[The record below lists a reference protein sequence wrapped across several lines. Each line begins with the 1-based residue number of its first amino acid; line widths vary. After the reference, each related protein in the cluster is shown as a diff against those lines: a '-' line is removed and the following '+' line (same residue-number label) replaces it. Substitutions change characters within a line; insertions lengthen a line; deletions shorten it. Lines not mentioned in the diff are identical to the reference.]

1 MTKKISS
8 IVKLAIV
15 AVIVVIGALL
25 TFCSW
30 YVPGTFHKFNSF
42 ASSIKLGLD
51 LKGGIYAVYEADSN
65 GVNNF
70 SERLTQTQN
79 RLTDLLTEKGY
90 DPTIT
95 TEGNNKLRVEVP
107 DVADPSSIFELI
119 GKPCQ
124 VVFVVEDQV
133 VMNAKDK
140 LIGANAMY
148 SSQTG
153 STGYLVEL
161 EFTPEG
167 KNEFGAVTGAAVNKQ
182 MSIYLAYDTGIQV
195 GDAIADYGD
204 NVQIVTTANVN
215 EAIYGNA
222 TITGDFDQETVE
234 NLATQIASGTF
245 ELTLSLVE
253 SSTMPATLGEQAL
266 STGLIAGA
274 IGLLIVIAF
283 LIWRYRLLGVVA
295 TISLAIYT
303 ELMFFFLAALPWV
316 QLTLAGIAGIILS
329 LGMAVDG
336 NVIVYERIKEEYRA
350 GKSLL
355 ASYHAGFSK
364 AFSSILD
371 GNITTIIAAVS
382 LLIFGAGTIKG
393 FGLTLFVG
401 IVLSMFTSLLLNR
414 FLVKAFFDL
423 IPEGEAVFHLKRDPA
438 VAAELKAAKAEL
450 IAQENNAPQ
459 PLVVEN
465 ATLAAVEETAPVE
478 EIKPVAEAENVE
490 SKEIKQEEESSEQ
503 DVTPENNEGGN
514 N

>member
-1 MTKKISS
+1 MKKKISS

-15 AVIVVIGALL
+15 AAVVIVGAIF

-30 YVPGTFHKFNSF
+30 YVPGTYQKYNSF

-70 SERLTQTQN
+70 NERLTQTQN

-95 TEGNNKLRVEVP
+95 TEGSNKLRVEVP
-107 DVADPSSIFELI
+107 DVSDPSSIFELI

-124 VVFVVEDQV
+124 VVFVVNDEV

-140 LIGANAMY
+140 LTGANAMY
-148 SSQTG
+148 STQNG

-161 EFTPEG
+161 NFTPEG
-167 KNEFGAVTGAAVNKQ
+167 KNEFGSVTSAHVNEQ
-182 MSIYLAYDTGIQV
+182 MSIYLAYDASIQV
-195 GDAIADYGD
+195 GDTITDYSD
-204 NVQIVTTANVN
+204 NVQLVTTANIN

-245 ELTLSLVE
+245 ELTLSLIE

-266 STGLIAGA
+266 NTGLIAGA
-274 IGLLIVIAF
+274 IGILIVIAF
-283 LIWRYRLLGVVA
+283 LIWRYRLFGIVA
-295 TISLAIYT
+295 TLSLVLYT

-336 NVIVYERIKEEYRA
+336 NVIVYERIKDEYA
-350 GKSLL
+350 MGKSLL

-364 AFSSILD
+364 SFWAIFD
-371 GNITTIIAAVS
+371 GNITTIIAAAS

-401 IVLSMFTSLLLNR
+401 IVLSMFTSLLFNR
-414 FLVKAFFDL
+414 FLVKAFVDL
-423 IPEGEAVFHLKRDPA
+423 VPEGEKVFSLKRSPEVVA
-438 VAAELKAAKAEL
+438 ELEAKAAAESNAGTAGADNKTEVVAEIAPESKPETKAET
-450 IAQENNAPQ
+450 E
-459 PLVVEN
+459 VEVAKTEQSN
-465 ATLAAVEETAPVE
+465 ESPV
-478 EIKPVAEAENVE
+478 
-490 SKEIKQEEESSEQ
+490 Q
-503 DVTPENNEGGN
+503 DTTPENNEGGKN
-514 N
+514 

>member
-1 MTKKISS
+1 MTKKTSS

-15 AVIVVIGALL
+15 AVVVIIGALL

-30 YVPGTFHKFNSF
+30 RVPGTYYNFNSF

-70 SERLTQTQN
+70 SERLGQTQD
-79 RLTDLLTEKGY
+79 RLTGLLTEKGY

-95 TEGNNKLRVEVP
+95 TEGTNKLRVEVP
-107 DVADPSSIFELI
+107 DVSDPSSIFELI

-124 VVFVVEDQV
+124 VVFVVDDEV

-140 LIGANAMY
+140 LTGANARY
-148 SSQTG
+148 TAQSG
-153 STGYLVEL
+153 SAGYLVEL
-161 EFTPEG
+161 QFTSAG
-167 KNEFGAVTGAAVNKQ
+167 KNEFGSVTGANVNKQ
-182 MSIYLAYDTGIQV
+182 MSIYLSYDKNIKV
-195 GDAIADYGD
+195 GDKITDYSD
-204 NVQIVTTANVN
+204 NVQLVTTATIN

-245 ELTLSLVE
+245 ELTLSLIE

-266 STGLIAGA
+266 ATGLVAGA

-283 LIWRYRLLGVVA
+283 LIWRYRLFGVVA

-336 NVIVYERIKEEYRA
+336 NVIVYERIKDEYRS

-371 GNITTIIAAVS
+371 GNITTVIAAIS

-393 FGLTLFVG
+393 FGLTLLVG
-401 IVLSMFTSLLLNR
+401 IILSMFTSLLLNR
-414 FLVKAFFDL
+414 FLVKAFVNL
-423 IPEGEAVFHLKRDPA
+423 VPEGEGIFALKRSPE
-438 VAAELKAAKAEL
+438 VEAELKEAKANLTFEE
-450 IAQENNAPQ
+450 AKSDKEPEKVEVENEEVA
-459 PLVVEN
+459 LTEAVVEES
-465 ATLAAVEETAPVE
+465 VEEPE
-478 EIKPVAEAENVE
+478 QMGDVAD
-490 SKEIKQEEESSEQ
+490 Q
-503 DVTPENNEGGN
+503 DVTPENNDGGN

>member
-15 AVIVVIGALL
+15 AIVVILGAIFA
-25 TFCSW
+25 FCSW
-30 YVPGTFHKFNSF
+30 HIPGTYHKYNSF

-51 LKGGIYAVYEADSN
+51 LKGGIYAVYEADSS

-124 VVFVVEDQV
+124 VVFVVEDKV

-140 LIGANAMY
+140 LTGANPMY
-148 SSQTG
+148 STQNG

-161 EFTPEG
+161 EFNAEG
-167 KNEFGAVTGAAVNKQ
+167 KNEFGAVTKEHKGKQ
-182 MSIYLAYDTGIQV
+182 MSIYLAYDTNIQV
-195 GDAIADYGD
+195 GDTITDYSD
-204 NVQIVTTANVN
+204 NVQIVTTATIND
-215 EAIYGNA
+215 AIYGNA

-245 ELTLSLVE
+245 ELTLSLIE

-266 STGLIAGA
+266 NTGLMAGA

-283 LIWRYRLLGVVA
+283 LIWRYRLFGVVA

-303 ELMFFFLAALPWV
+303 ILMFFFLAALPWV

-336 NVIVYERIKEEYRA
+336 NVIVYERIKDEYRA

-364 AFSSILD
+364 AFSSIFD
-371 GNITTIIAAVS
+371 GNITTVIAAIS

-393 FGLTLFVG
+393 FGLTLLVG
-401 IVLSMFTSLLLNR
+401 IILSMFTSLLLNR
-414 FLVKAFFDL
+414 FLVKAFVDL
-423 IPEGEAVFHLKRDPA
+423 VPEGESVFALKRDPGVEA
-438 VAAELKAAKAEL
+438 QLKEAKANL
-450 IAQENNAPQ
+450 IA
-459 PLVVEN
+459 
-465 ATLAAVEETAPVE
+465 EEKAKQIIDVAIDNQE
-478 EIKPVAEAENVE
+478 EIGGLGNTAVLETE
-490 SKEIKQEEESSEQ
+490 SPNQ
-503 DVTPENNEGGN
+503 DVAPENNEGGN

>member
-1 MTKKISS
+1 MTKKTSS

-15 AVIVVIGALL
+15 AVVIILGALL

-30 YVPGTFHKFNSF
+30 KLPGFYKFNSF

-51 LKGGIYAVYEADSN
+51 LKGGIYAVYEADES

-70 SERLTQTQN
+70 DERLKQTQN

-95 TEGNNKLRVEVP
+95 TEGANKLRVEVP
-107 DVADPSSIFELI
+107 DVSDPSSIFELI

-124 VVFVVEDQV
+124 VVFVINDEVK
-133 VMNAKDK
+133 MNAKDK
-140 LIGANAMY
+140 LVGANAMY
-148 SSQTG
+148 SVED
-153 STGYLVEL
+153 GYLVEL
-161 EFTPEG
+161 EFTSDG
-167 KNEFGAVTGAAVNKQ
+167 KSEFGALTKDNVKSD
-182 MSIYLAYDTGIQV
+182 MSIYLAYDKNIKV
-195 GDAIADYGD
+195 GDKISDYSD
-204 NVQIVTTANVN
+204 SVQKVTTATIQQ
-215 EAIYGNA
+215 EIYGNA
-222 TITGDFDQETVE
+222 TITGNFSQEQVE
-234 NLATQIASGTF
+234 NLATQISSGTF

-283 LIWRYRLLGVVA
+283 LLWRYRLFGVVA
-295 TISLAIYT
+295 TISLLIYT

-336 NVIVYERIKEEYRA
+336 NIIVYERIKDEYRA

-371 GNITTIIAAVS
+371 GNITTVIAAIS
-382 LLIFGAGTIKG
+382 LLVFGAGTIKG
-393 FGLTLFVG
+393 FGLTLLVG
-401 IVLSMFTSLLLNR
+401 IILSMFTSLVLNR
-414 FLVKAFFDL
+414 FLVKTFVNL
-423 IPEGEAVFHLKRDPA
+423 VPEGSSVFA
-438 VAAELKAAKAEL
+438 VARAPEVDAKNEDEV
-450 IAQENNAPQ
+450 AQNLLTESQNSAKTENSV
-459 PLVVEN
+459 PLTQSQVGETVEQADTTDHN
-465 ATLAAVEETAPVE
+465 
-478 EIKPVAEAENVE
+478 
-490 SKEIKQEEESSEQ
+490 
-503 DVTPENNEGGN
+503 VTPENNEGGKN
-514 N
+514 

>member
-1 MTKKISS
+1 MTKKTSS

-15 AVIVVIGALL
+15 AVIVIIGALL

-30 YVPGTFHKFNSF
+30 RVPGTYYNFNSF

-51 LKGGIYAVYEADSN
+51 LKGGIYAVYEADSD

-79 RLTDLLTEKGY
+79 RLTDLLVEKGY

-95 TEGNNKLRVEVP
+95 TEGTNKLRVEVP
-107 DVADPSSIFELI
+107 DVSDPSSIFELI

-124 VVFVVEDQV
+124 VVFVVNDEV

-140 LIGANAMY
+140 LIGANARY
-148 SSQTG
+148 SAQSG
-153 STGYLVEL
+153 SSGYLVEL
-161 EFTPEG
+161 EFTSAG
-167 KNEFGAVTGAAVNKQ
+167 KNEFGSITGANVNSQ
-182 MSIYLAYDTGIQV
+182 MSIYLAYDKNIQV
-195 GDAIADYGD
+195 GDNITDYSN
-204 NVQIVTTANVN
+204 NVQLVTTATIN

-222 TITGDFDQETVE
+222 TITGNFDQETVE

-266 STGLIAGA
+266 ATGLLAGG
-274 IGLLIVIAF
+274 IGLLIIVAF
-283 LIWRYRLLGVVA
+283 LIWRYRLFGVVA
-295 TISLAIYT
+295 TISLAVYT

-336 NVIVYERIKEEYRA
+336 NVIVYERIKDEYRS

-364 AFSSILD
+364 AFSSIFD
-371 GNITTIIAAVS
+371 GNITTVIAAIS

-393 FGLTLFVG
+393 FGLTLLVG
-401 IVLSMFTSLLLNR
+401 IILSMFTSLLLNR
-414 FLVKAFFDL
+414 FLVKAFVNL
-423 IPEGEAVFHLKRDPA
+423 VPEGEGIFALKRDPE
-438 VAAELKAAKAEL
+438 VEAELKEAKEHL
-450 IAQENNAPQ
+450 ISDQSESNSDDGKANVEKVEVA
-459 PLVVEN
+459 LTDETTDESVVESDQVDDS
-465 ATLAAVEETAPVE
+465 A
-478 EIKPVAEAENVE
+478 
-490 SKEIKQEEESSEQ
+490 EQ
-503 DVTPENNEGGN
+503 DVTPENNDGGN